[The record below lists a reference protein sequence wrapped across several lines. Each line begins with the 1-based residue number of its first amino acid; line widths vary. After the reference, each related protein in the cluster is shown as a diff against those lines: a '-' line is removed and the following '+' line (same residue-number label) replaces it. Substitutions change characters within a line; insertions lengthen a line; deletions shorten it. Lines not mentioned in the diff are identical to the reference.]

1 MKGPLVHT
9 ILTRATST
17 VLNFAIALVIAR
29 HAGPLVKGEVTL
41 LLTIVTFYSF
51 FSNIFGG
58 QVLIY
63 LIPKGNTE
71 WIILPAYLWSMAV
84 ALMGYVV
91 LSITPIC
98 PPALILPVTMLGL
111 LSSLTGIHQS
121 LLMARQQIYSANT
134 LTVIPL
140 LFQMCGLYFCFYQWN
155 INGADAFIYSAI
167 AGYIFTSFY
176 GLWLSKP
183 DFKHEQ
189 QGHSQSVMLQEQLR
203 HGLKFQLVEV
213 LQLLNLR
220 YYFFQLGLQQG
231 AQYLGIFSIGIS
243 VLEAV
248 WIIPRSM
255 AAVNYVETSTAKKR
269 DTEHTVFLLKLNT
282 LLVVVALLLIFIVPN
297 HLYVRIFGNGFA
309 DVKHSMR
316 FLYPGIL
323 LYSFHFIMSSYFL
336 GRGQY
341 GPLLMANTIGV
352 LTLVISASF
361 LIPVYVMSGA
371 GLSATLS
378 FAAATVL
385 LFLFFV
391 QKSKETLPPDNLM

>member
-1 MKGPLVHT
+1 MKGPVVHT

-71 WIILPAYLWSMAV
+71 WIILPAYLWSMVV
-84 ALMGYVV
+84 ALMGFIV

-98 PPALILPVTMLGL
+98 PPQLVLPVTMLGL

-140 LFQMCGLYFCFYQWN
+140 LFQMCGLYLCFYQWD

-183 DFKHEQ
+183 DFKKEQ
-189 QGHSQSVMLQEQLR
+189 QGHSLSAMLQEQFR
-203 HGLKFQLVEV
+203 YGLKFQLVEV

-231 AQYLGIFSIGIS
+231 AQYLGVFSIGIS

-255 AAVNYVETSTAKKR
+255 AAVNYVDTSTAKKQ
-269 DTEHTVFLLKLNT
+269 DTERTVFLLKLNT
-282 LLVVVALLLIFIVPN
+282 LLVVLALLLIFMVPN
-297 HLYVRIFGNGFA
+297 HLYVRVFGSGFA

-323 LYSFHFIMSSYFL
+323 LYSFHFIMASFFL

-341 GPLLMANTIGV
+341 GPLLIANTVGV
-352 LTLVISASF
+352 LTLAVAAYF

-378 FAAATVL
+378 FAAATVV

-391 QKSKETLPPDNLM
+391 QKSKET